1 MAKHSSNQAVGINYI
16 KHTKQAPKQSNFIFE
31 PKYTPFCTMNLI
43 TFPSRKKIFKVT
55 ETLTKQTKQGKM
67 KNPLHLFPTPQL
79 QKQQFK
85 VFRKK
90 QQQQKKKQKTA
101 NNNSLFSL
109 LKIDNMLL
117 LSMQIQAHQTLGS
130 SLLSSGSLSS
140 PKAQPT
146 AVSRHPN
153 IPLAMTNIQ
162 SNSTGKDL
170 KSDPW
175 TEKCFFVLNVSDLF
189 VCHLLLITLNNVDC
203 TKQCCW
209 WNVDNLG

>member
-1 MAKHSSNQAVGINYI
+1 MAKHSSNQAVGINYIII

-67 KNPLHLFPTPQL
+67 KNPLHLFPTPNCKNNSL
-79 QKQQFK
+79 RFSEKK
-85 VFRKK
+85 TTTTTKK
-90 QQQQKKKQKTA
+90 QTKKKQKTT

-109 LKIDNMLL
+109 LKINNMLFS
-117 LSMQIQAHQTLGS
+117 SMQIQAHQTLGS

-146 AVSRHPN
+146 AASRHPN

-170 KSDPW
+170 KSDP
-175 TEKCFFVLNVSDLF
+175 
-189 VCHLLLITLNNVDC
+189 
-203 TKQCCW
+203 
-209 WNVDNLG
+209 

>member
-1 MAKHSSNQAVGINYI
+1 MISFLDINDIISPFCLRMAKHSSNQAVGINYI

-43 TFPSRKKIFKVT
+43 TFPSRKKFFKVT

-90 QQQQKKKQKTA
+90 KQQQQQQQKTKKKQKTT

-109 LKIDNMLL
+109 LKINKMLFS
-117 LSMQIQAHQTLGS
+117 SMQIQAHQTLGS

-140 PKAQPT
+140 LKAQPT
-146 AVSRHPN
+146 AAGRHPN

-170 KSDPW
+170 KSDP
-175 TEKCFFVLNVSDLF
+175 
-189 VCHLLLITLNNVDC
+189 
-203 TKQCCW
+203 
-209 WNVDNLG
+209 